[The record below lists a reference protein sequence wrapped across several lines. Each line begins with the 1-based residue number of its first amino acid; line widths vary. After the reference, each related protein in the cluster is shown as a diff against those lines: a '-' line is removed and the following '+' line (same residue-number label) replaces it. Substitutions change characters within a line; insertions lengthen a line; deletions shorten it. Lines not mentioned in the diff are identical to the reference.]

1 MRRHI
6 EAARLMLYNESVT
19 CHVLLGNGRGPSI
32 ETLSFFAGKHGP
44 WRGALAWRHPLA
56 GGGHLALPLS
66 GGILEQAGWGFFSQ
80 RIGENIEGVG
90 FSKS

>member
-6 EAARLMLYNESVT
+6 EAARLMLYNKSVT

-44 WRGALAWRHPLA
+44 SRGALAWRHPFGWWGA
-56 GGGHLALPLS
+56 S
-66 GGILEQAGWGFFSQ
+66 GFASEWRDFGASGMGLFFSEK
-80 RIGENIEGVG
+80 RREY
-90 FSKS
+90 